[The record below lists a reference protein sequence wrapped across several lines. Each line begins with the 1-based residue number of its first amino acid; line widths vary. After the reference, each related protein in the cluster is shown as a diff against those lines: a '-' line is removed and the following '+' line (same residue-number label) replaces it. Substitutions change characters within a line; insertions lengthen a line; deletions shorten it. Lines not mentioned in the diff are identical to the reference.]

1 MIGSPQRR
9 RTFNVKEEGV
19 YSNMNILKKELK
31 IFGQYSSKKVSGSF
45 KKIFKNIRKI
55 KKELGTDNYKLD
67 KYLNMLLNL
76 ISLESNTNAADEGA
90 TAFCELRSICLSIL
104 NLDERYQNHGFYK
117 KAKEFIETNRFK
129 YKEED
134 TLLEIYTAL
143 LTPQF
148 TDFVVEKYIKKLKHQ
163 SSSILDI
170 VDLHQ
175 TYEHLSNIVGK
186 SKMDFLN
193 SKIIELFLFC
203 PAVNSFLQSMA
214 DDYLLCLLYRD
225 VETSKQ
231 IFQLITD

>member
-1 MIGSPQRR
+1 M
-9 RTFNVKEEGV
+9 
-19 YSNMNILKKELK
+19 
-31 IFGQYSSKKVSGSF
+31 
-45 KKIFKNIRKI
+45 
-55 KKELGTDNYKLD
+55 
-67 KYLNMLLNL
+67 
-76 ISLESNTNAADEGA
+76 
-90 TAFCELRSICLSIL
+90 SIL
-104 NLDERYQNHGFYK
+104 NFDERYQNHGFYK

-148 TDFVVEKYIKKLKHQ
+148 TDFVVEKYIRKLQHQ
-163 SSSILDI
+163 SSSSIFDI

-175 TYEHLSNIVGK
+175 TYEYLSNEVGK

-193 SKIIELFLFC
+193 SKIIESYLFY
-203 PAVNSFLQSMA
+203 PVVNSFLQSIT
-214 DDYLLCLLYRD
+214 DNYLLCLLQRD